1 MSGPVLNGLL
11 RQGLPLRIVHR
22 IQSNVPNEGM
32 KMQSTGGP
40 PQQKGAFIQICDG
53 FRVVEIV
60 ARNREWKE
68 GEFVHRSSF
77 VVGKVG
83 QHGSG
88 HEGLDVLCFIRQGQA
103 GTVQL
108 EGQGMATKPSQDGF
122 SVLDLSK
129 NVHGCFLV
137 KRSKHMTGHG
147 FRRLQ
152 RRTSDDQPGGAL

>member
-1 MSGPVLNGLL
+1 
-11 RQGLPLRIVHR
+11 
-22 IQSNVPNEGM
+22 
-32 KMQSTGGP
+32 MQSPSGP

-68 GEFVHRSSF
+68 GEFVHCCCF
-77 VVGKVG
+77 VVRKVG
-83 QHGSG
+83 QHGLG
-88 HEGLDVLCFIRQGQA
+88 HEALDVFRLIRQVLTR
-103 GTVQL
+103 TVQL